1 MSKRGPANED
11 LEMRRK
17 RLRFRAWHRGTREL
31 DLLLGRFA
39 DADAAS
45 FTAEEIAVF
54 ETLLEVPDP
63 DLYAWITGGE
73 PTPATH
79 DSALFRRLRA
89 FHLEGRGRAEP

>member
-1 MSKRGPANED
+1 M
-11 LEMRRK
+11 EMRRK

-39 DADAAS
+39 DAAAAS

-54 ETLLEVPDP
+54 EALLEVPDP
-63 DLYAWITGGE
+63 DLHAWIVGTA
-73 PTPATH
+73 PAPAAH
-79 DSALFRRLRA
+79 DSALFRRLRT